1 MKWIPEQVEALRFR
15 RMGRRFRT
23 RYRRAVGPLE
33 ATALLNVALLGGM
46 MAWLAKTDF
55 LLQPGIRVEL
65 PEAEF
70 EEGTPYGARTV
81 AVTREGLY
89 FHGDQRVERADLGAA
104 LARGEDGEGVSGPLL
119 IEADAETPYGT
130 VVELFGLATK
140 AGWRDVVLATR
151 PPAAGRGGGGGGG
164 GAGAVGR

>member
-33 ATALLNVALLGGM
+33 ATALLNVVLLGGM

-89 FHGDQRVERADLGAA
+89 FFGDERVPEGEVAAA
-104 LARGEDGEGVSGPLL
+104 LGRDGGGTDGGALL
-119 IEADAETPYGT
+119 IEADEGTAYGK
-130 VVELFGLATK
+130 VVELFGWASK
-140 AGWRDVVLATR
+140 AGWREVVLATR
-151 PPAAGRGGGGGGG
+151 PPAGAGDGGRTAGR
-164 GAGAVGR
+164 VK